1 MTESAYLPVARAI
14 AAHLEHLPPMDGEID
29 VEVSHL
35 RRSAR
40 QAVARHGFDAVPGR
54 DYTAILDAAVASG
67 RAHGIARIA
76 EALANLSAPLPWH
89 YHYAPRPGEADL
101 AGRIAFAELI
111 GPDAPLDAPACRIG
125 FTLMAPETFYPLH
138 AHPAIELYLVIAGH
152 ARWTTPDTDRIVPP
166 GEFVLH
172 RSDQPHAMH
181 THAEPLLALYGWRG
195 DLETSAYYL

>member
-1 MTESAYLPVARAI
+1 MTEQAYPPVARAI
-14 AAHLEHLPPMDGEID
+14 AAHLEHMPAMDDEIG

-35 RRSAR
+35 RHSAR
-40 QAVARHGFDAVPGR
+40 RAVPRDDFDFVSVR
-54 DYTAILDAAVASG
+54 DYTTILAVAIAAG
-67 RAHGIARIA
+67 RSHGIARIA
-76 EALANLSAPLPWH
+76 TALADLSAPLPWH
-89 YHYAPRPGEADL
+89 YHYAPRPGEDDL

-125 FTLMAPETFYPLH
+125 FTLMAPHTFYPLH
-138 AHPAIELYLVIAGH
+138 AHPAIELYLVIAGN
-152 ARWTTPDTDRIVPP
+152 AQWATPESDRIVPP

-172 RSDQPHAMH
+172 RSNQPHAMR